1 MSPQGGPYSANC
13 GLSSIEAG
21 PMLDSLGRN
30 RYDFDNVSGELG
42 NCRMCWANN
51 SGNTMC
57 QEPLTSLLER

>member
-1 MSPQGGPYSANC
+1 
-13 GLSSIEAG
+13 
-21 PMLDSLGRN
+21 MLDSLGRN